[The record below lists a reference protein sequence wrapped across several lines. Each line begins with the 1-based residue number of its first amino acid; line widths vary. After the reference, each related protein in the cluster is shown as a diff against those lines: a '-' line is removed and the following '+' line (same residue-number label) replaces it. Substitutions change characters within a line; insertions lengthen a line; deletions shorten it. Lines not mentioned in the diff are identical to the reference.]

1 MSVLHY
7 LLSHNKRTQP
17 PPPLPAPRQ
26 CLALT
31 LKRIRQKKSLHIS
44 FQIMCPR
51 IDEFRYINILTW
63 H

>member
-17 PPPLPAPRQ
+17 LPAPRQ

-31 LKRIRQKKSLHIS
+31 LRRIRQKKSLHIS

-51 IDEFRYINILTW
+51 IEEFRYIKILTW